1 MLKIFENR
9 LRVLAFQAG
18 VQQQF
23 DRRRSASDG
32 WRCQPERLEDF
43 PGATPLQKF
52 EDAGTG
58 LPSETCECHQLGV
71 ADAKSQSENSSPSG
85 NGLGFLGHRLEC
97 FVTKRRKQ
105 EFRFTHIVPVFG
117 SFPAFRIHFLSRS
130 QKSSMKGKKEV
141 AGGGFAIAWVQA
153 GAVSSASLPKVYIFL
168 CPSCLL
174 ALSQNGEAS
183 RKGT

>member
-9 LRVLAFQAG
+9 LNVLAFQAG

-32 WRCQPERLEDF
+32 WGCQPKRLEDF
-43 PGATPLQKF
+43 PGVTPLQKF

-97 FVTKRRKQ
+97 FVTKRRKH

-130 QKSSMKGKKEV
+130 HKSSMKGKKEV
-141 AGGGFAIAWVQA
+141 AGEGLPLLGSKQGQLVLPLCPR
-153 GAVSSASLPKVYIFL
+153 SASFYAPPV
-168 CPSCLL
+168 CSP
-174 ALSQNGEAS
+174 
-183 RKGT
+183 

>member
-105 EFRFTHIVPVFG
+105 SLDSHTLFRSLGHFLPLEFI
-117 SFPAFRIHFLSRS
+117 SFP
-130 QKSSMKGKKEV
+130 GPKK
-141 AGGGFAIAWVQA
+141 A
-153 GAVSSASLPKVYIFL
+153 P
-168 CPSCLL
+168 
-174 ALSQNGEAS
+174 
-183 RKGT
+183 